1 MPATN
6 AEYFQAG
13 AEQELERAQQAT
25 DSRVAAVHF
34 ALAEL
39 YLERVAEPDPASDR
53 GERGGSGADRRA

>member
-6 AEYFQAG
+6 AEYYQAR

-25 DSRVAAVHF
+25 DSRVVAVHF

-39 YLERVAEPDPASDR
+39 YLERVVAEAQASAA
-53 GERGGSGADRRA
+53 SAA